1 MMCEEAGVSCNVHWH
16 IESCCAPDT
25 FQWVRQGR
33 QPRPWKATLP
43 TIEHIHHNETAKFS
57 EFEHLWSPIPQETV
71 SSWPAGPAAGILPST
86 QAESPDRDAA
96 IPGELPLRFA
106 EVLTHIGTLAQE
118 MARQCT
124 YKWRLNRCVLI
135 RVASSMKKISGSLA
149 PIDLLRLG
157 GHSSPPG

>member
-16 IESCCAPDT
+16 MESCCAPDT

-96 IPGELPLRFA
+96 IPGRIATPVCGSVDTYRY
-106 EVLTHIGTLAQE
+106 T
-118 MARQCT
+118 CT
-124 YKWRLNRCVLI
+124 RNGKAMHVQ
-135 RVASSMKKISGSLA
+135 VETK
-149 PIDLLRLG
+149 
-157 GHSSPPG
+157 